1 MPDDDESKQA
11 EIPGYANQRRADF
24 HETGRQAFAD
34 GACEQNRL
42 RRAAGIDEPELTRN
56 QALQIADGWLSNISS
71 NSTKPRTKSD
81 LVLVTQVPSDYDDSE
96 ITLGKQRAAQ
106 LDRLNKQESERRKD
120 ITLREVFDDNF

>member
-1 MPDDDESKQA
+1 MPDDESKQV
-11 EIPGYANQRRADF
+11 EIPGYAEQRREDF